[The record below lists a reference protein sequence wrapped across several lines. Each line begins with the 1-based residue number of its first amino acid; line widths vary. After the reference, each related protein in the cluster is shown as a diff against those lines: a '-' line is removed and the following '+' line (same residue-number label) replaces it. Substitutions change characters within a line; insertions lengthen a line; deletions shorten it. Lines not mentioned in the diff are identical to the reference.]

1 MRLLI
6 PLLVS
11 LMLGACTATSQPGS
25 TRPVLECPE
34 IYNGCFSD

>member
-1 MRLLI
+1 MKFLVA
-6 PLLVS
+6 LLVA
-11 LMLGACTATSQPGS
+11 LALGACTATSQPGS